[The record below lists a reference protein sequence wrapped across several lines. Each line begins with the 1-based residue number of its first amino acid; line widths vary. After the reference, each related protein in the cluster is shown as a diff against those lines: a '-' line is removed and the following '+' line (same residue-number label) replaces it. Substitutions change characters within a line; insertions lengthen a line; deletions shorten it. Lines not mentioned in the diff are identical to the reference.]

1 MMKLSLVA
9 PCFNEEGNVRLFTE
23 EARRI
28 LADIEYEIVFINDGS
43 RDGTLAV
50 LKELYDEHRDH
61 MQVINFSRNF
71 GKEAGLYA
79 GLQHAKGDYVVIID
93 TDLQQPIEVAREMV
107 EFLDAHP
114 EYDEV
119 AAYQEERREGQIMTA
134 FKSAFYKMINSLCD
148 IELYANASDFRCM
161 RRCVVEAILSMSEYH
176 RFSKGIFAWIG
187 FDTYYRPYEV
197 RERNSGTTSW
207 SFMKLVNYALEG
219 VISFSTKPLKMVTK
233 LGVTT
238 SFLAIVYMVIV
249 VIQKL
254 AFGNPVP
261 GYPTIIV
268 LILLIGGIQ
277 LTVLGII
284 GEYLAKMHIEVK
296 NRPIYVAKSVWDYE
310 EYEEDKEDNVNRG
323 DTGDIA

>member
-1 MMKLSLVA
+1 MKLSLVA
-9 PCFNEEGNVRLFTE
+9 PCYNEEGNVRLFCE

-28 LADIEYEIVFINDGS
+28 LSGVEYEIVFINDGS
-43 RDGTLAV
+43 KDGTLKV
-50 LKELYDEHRDH
+50 LKELYAEKKDNLKI
-61 MQVINFSRNF
+61 INFSRNF

-79 GLQHAKGDYVVIID
+79 GLQHASGDYVVIID
-93 TDLQQPIEVAREMV
+93 TDMQQPIEVAREMM
-107 EFLDAHP
+107 EFLEEHE

-119 AAYQEERREGQIMTA
+119 AAYQEERIEGRIMTA
-134 FKSAFYKMINSLCD
+134 FKSAFYSMINKLCD
-148 IELYANASDFRCM
+148 VELYKNASDFRCL
-161 RRCVVEAILSMSEYH
+161 RRCVVDAILSMSEYH

-187 FDTYYRPYEV
+187 FETYYRPYEV
-197 RERNSGTTSW
+197 RERNAGTTSW
-207 SFMKLVNYALEG
+207 SFWKLVNYALEG
-219 VISFSTKPLKMVTK
+219 VVSFSTKPLKMATK
-233 LGVTT
+233 LGVVT
-238 SFLAIVYMVIV
+238 SILAILYMIVV

-296 NRPIYVAKSVWDYE
+296 NRPIYIAKDVWSYE
-310 EYEEDKEDNVNRG
+310 DE
-323 DTGDIA
+323 A

>member
-1 MMKLSLVA
+1 MKLSLVA
-9 PCFNEEGNVRLFTE
+9 PCYNEEGNVRLFCE

-28 LADIEYEIVFINDGS
+28 LSGVEYEIVFINDGS
-43 RDGTLAV
+43 KDGTLKV
-50 LKELYDEHRDH
+50 LKELYAEKNDNLKI
-61 MQVINFSRNF
+61 INFSRNF

-79 GLQHAKGDYVVIID
+79 GLQHASGDYVVIID
-93 TDLQQPIEVAREMV
+93 TDMQQPIEVAREMM
-107 EFLDAHP
+107 EFLDEHE

-119 AAYQEERREGQIMTA
+119 AAYQEERKEGRIMTA
-134 FKSAFYKMINSLCD
+134 FKSAFYSMINKLCD
-148 IELYANASDFRCM
+148 VELYKNASDFRCL
-161 RRCVVEAILSMSEYH
+161 RRCVVDAILSMSEYH

-187 FDTYYRPYEV
+187 FETYYRPYEV
-197 RERNSGTTSW
+197 RERNAGTTSW
-207 SFMKLVNYALEG
+207 SFWKLVNYALEG
-219 VISFSTKPLKMVTK
+219 VVSFSTKPLKMATK
-233 LGVTT
+233 LGVVT
-238 SFLAIVYMVIV
+238 SILAILYMVVV

-296 NRPIYVAKSVWDYE
+296 NRPIYIAKDVWSYDE
-310 EYEEDKEDNVNRG
+310 ELQKEE
-323 DTGDIA
+323 